1 VEIIEGEICVRGES
15 VSAGYYKDPE
25 ATAAAFRDGWFHTG
39 DLGHF
44 DEDGFLYYDG
54 RCKNLIVLSNGENV
68 SPEALEHRLY
78 RVEGILD
85 AVVYEKNGCITA
97 EVWADPN
104 VFPDRE
110 SLWRAISRVNRTV
123 SAFQQIGE
131 VVLRTEPFDKTA
143 TQKIKRYETGKEKS

>member
-1 VEIIEGEICVRGES
+1 MLT
-15 VSAGYYKDPE
+15 KP
-25 ATAAAFRDGWFHTG
+25 
-39 DLGHF
+39 
-44 DEDGFLYYDG
+44 
-54 RCKNLIVLSNGENV
+54 NGENV
-68 SPEALEHRLY
+68 SPEALEQKLY

-123 SAFQQIGE
+123 SAFQQIGDL
-131 VVLRTEPFDKTA
+131 VMRTEPFEKTA
-143 TQKIKRYETGKEKS
+143 TQKIKRYERRKEQP